1 MSLVNLKSPSLIF
14 KEKLQEL
21 LVGLELCNLEHDFSR
36 KMLEGPGLPKAKPYD
51 FTFNIDSVK
60 TQQDEISLLQVRE
73 TGQTGHRRY

>member
-21 LVGLELCNLEHDFSR
+21 LVGLELCNLEHDFSQ
-36 KMLEGPGLPKAKPYD
+36 KMLEGSRGLPKAKPYD
-51 FTFNIDSVK
+51 FIFNIDSVK

-73 TGQTGHRRY
+73 TGHRRY